1 MCNVTLCCLYWHKC
15 PHVTDLQSKSTSRS
29 GHVLLSGGEAT
40 GGRFSSI
47 SACALFANSPQPR
60 YAPRPSSSSVGA
72 PQEGAE
78 RGRSSAPGQVCG
90 SALPS
95 PGQRS
100 FPSCGDSSSPA
111 AEVGEAPKR
120 YGQVSHRCK
129 WLINVPDDYTL
140 KIILTRCVEML
151 RK

>member
-1 MCNVTLCCLYWHKC
+1 MPTCNRFTVKICLPFRTRFALRRGGYGWEIQLQLCLRT
-15 PHVTDLQSKSTSRS
+15 V
-29 GHVLLSGGEAT
+29 
-40 GGRFSSI
+40 
-47 SACALFANSPQPR
+47 NNPQPR

-78 RGRSSAPGQVCG
+78 RARSSAPGQVCG

-100 FPSCGDSSSPA
+100 YPSCGDSSSSPA

-120 YGQVSHRCK
+120 YGQVPHRCK

-140 KIILTRCVEML
+140 KIILTLCVEML